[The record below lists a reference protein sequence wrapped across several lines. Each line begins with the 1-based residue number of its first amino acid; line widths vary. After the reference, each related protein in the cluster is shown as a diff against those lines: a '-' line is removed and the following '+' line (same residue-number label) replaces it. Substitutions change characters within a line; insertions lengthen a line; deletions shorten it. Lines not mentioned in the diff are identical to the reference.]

1 MGTTQFLPFLRW
13 AQGRGRLAF
22 PFRPCG
28 RGSPW
33 LQKHLEACS
42 VQKIVIII
50 LISCECLL
58 SCLSAASQRHGATL
72 KSRPSKLSLYITHRS
87 SLVNYATP
95 IVGCRARAEDVVQD
109 AYLRFDAM
117 KTRQQAAAEDAITH
131 PVAYLYRIVRNLS
144 LNCVRRQASEGVS
157 AGTGVLE
164 SLSTT
169 APTPEREVQCR
180 EELLLVA
187 QALAGLPE
195 RTRRAFELY
204 RLGGHTLQ
212 QVASILGISVGL
224 THQLVSDAMTCCADR
239 LGGRD

>member
-1 MGTTQFLPFLRW
+1 M
-13 AQGRGRLAF
+13 
-22 PFRPCG
+22 
-28 RGSPW
+28 
-33 LQKHLEACS
+33 
-42 VQKIVIII
+42 
-50 LISCECLL
+50 
-58 SCLSAASQRHGATL
+58 
-72 KSRPSKLSLYITHRS
+72 KSRPSKLSLYMTHRS

-95 IVGCRARAEDVVQD
+95 IVGCRARAEDIVQD
-109 AYLRFDAM
+109 AYLRFDTM
-117 KTRQQAAAEDAITH
+117 ERRQQAADDDAISH

-144 LNCVRRQASEGVS
+144 LNCVRRQASEGLS
-157 AGTGVLE
+157 AGSEVLE

-180 EELLLVA
+180 EELQLVA
-187 QALAGLPE
+187 EALAGLPE

-224 THQLVSDAMTCCADR
+224 THQLVRDAMTCCADR

>member
-1 MGTTQFLPFLRW
+1 M
-13 AQGRGRLAF
+13 
-22 PFRPCG
+22 
-28 RGSPW
+28 
-33 LQKHLEACS
+33 
-42 VQKIVIII
+42 
-50 LISCECLL
+50 
-58 SCLSAASQRHGATL
+58 
-72 KSRPSKLSLYITHRS
+72 THRS

-109 AYLRFDAM
+109 AYLRFDALESR
-117 KTRQQAAAEDAITH
+117 TQGASDVITH

-144 LNCVRRQASEGVS
+144 LNCVRRQASEGLS
-157 AGTGVLE
+157 AGSEVLE

-180 EELLLVA
+180 EELQLVA
-187 QALAGLPE
+187 EALAGLPE

-224 THQLVSDAMTCCADR
+224 THQLVRDAMTCCADR